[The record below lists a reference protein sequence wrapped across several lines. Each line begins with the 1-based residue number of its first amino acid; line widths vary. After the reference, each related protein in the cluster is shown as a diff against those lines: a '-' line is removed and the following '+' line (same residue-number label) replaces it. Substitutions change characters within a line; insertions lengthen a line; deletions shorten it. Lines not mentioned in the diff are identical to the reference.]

1 VTGLVVVSH
10 SHALAQGAVAL
21 AQEMVQ
27 GQDVRIVVAAG
38 LDEQT
43 LGTDAV
49 RIADAIAEA
58 DRGDGVVV
66 FMDLGSAVLSA
77 ELALDLLDDGT
88 LRDRVVLCP
97 APLVEGLIVA
107 AVSAGSGAGPQ
118 QVAAEALDALAGKQ
132 VHLAGR
138 PDTAPAATAG
148 EPPAAVDE
156 VTATFTVPNPHGL
169 HARPA
174 SRLVQRTSG
183 MDAQVLL
190 RNATSGTDW
199 VPASSLSRVATLGAL
214 QGHELQV
221 RACGPDARAAVD
233 AVLALAADAFGEA
246 PPGAAASAVALAGP
260 AVALAAPAEALAA
273 PASGPLGASGGIGIG
288 PAWSLHDGVDL
299 AAVPDARTDD
309 PAADRLRLTGAVEA
323 ARTQLQRLRDRTA
336 AEIGAEEA
344 AIFDA
349 HLLLLTDPNLLD
361 DVARRIDS
369 GQAAA
374 PAWAAAVERVAGELA
389 ALRDEYLQARAAD
402 IRAVGRQ
409 VLRPLTGTDRMV
421 HAGHGVLLAPD
432 LTPAEA
438 AELDSDRVVA
448 IVLAGSSP
456 TAHSAI
462 LARARGIP
470 AVVAA
475 GPGVLGTPDGTEI
488 AVDGTTG
495 EVVVAPSAAVLADF
509 RARAE
514 ALRER
519 HLRALATST
528 APAVTRDG
536 IEVLVGANV
545 GSVDDAKQAAA
556 AGADLAGLVRTEFL
570 FLGRDEAP
578 GVDEQEAVYRAI
590 SEALGGRRIT
600 LRTLDVGGDKPL
612 GYVPMPAE
620 ANPFLGVRGIR
631 LALARPALLADQ
643 LLAVVRV
650 AHDVPVS
657 LMLPMVSTLD
667 ELVAARGM
675 LDDAIRRDGRG
686 EPAGLQF
693 GMMVEVPAAAL
704 KARAFADHVD
714 FFSIGTNDLTQ
725 YALAAERGNDAV
737 ATLGDPFDP
746 GVLALVDAVCR
757 GADGRA
763 LVAVCG
769 ELAADEQAAAVL
781 AGLGVR
787 ELSVA
792 PRLVPAVK
800 EAVRAVDLGLAAG
813 VARTALTAGTAAE
826 VRTLLTRS

>member
-49 RIADAIAEA
+49 QIADAIAEA

-77 ELALDLLDDGT
+77 ELALDLLDNGT

-273 PASGPLGASGGIGIG
+273 PASGPLGASGGIGI
-288 PAWSLHDGVDL
+288 
-299 AAVPDARTDD
+299 

-374 PAWAAAVERVAGELA
+374 PAWAGAVERVAGELA

-402 IRAVGRQ
+402 IRAVGQQ
-409 VLRPLTGTDRMV
+409 VLRALTGTDRTA
-421 HAGHGVLLAPD
+421 HDGHGVLLAPD
-432 LTPAEA
+432 LAPAEA

-519 HLRALATST
+519 NRRALATST